1 MQVDSYMRRYPI
13 GRIPTHWLLPQ
24 ILLREVR
31 RSSAGRGCQALEH
44 RYLKHRVTV
53 QHSNFLFQ
61 SHL

>member
-31 RSSAGRGCQALEH
+31 RSSAGRGCQASE
-44 RYLKHRVTV
+44 HRVTV

-61 SHL
+61 SHLR

>member
-31 RSSAGRGCQALEH
+31 RSSAGRGLSLIH
-44 RYLKHRVTV
+44 I
-53 QHSNFLFQ
+53 
-61 SHL
+61 